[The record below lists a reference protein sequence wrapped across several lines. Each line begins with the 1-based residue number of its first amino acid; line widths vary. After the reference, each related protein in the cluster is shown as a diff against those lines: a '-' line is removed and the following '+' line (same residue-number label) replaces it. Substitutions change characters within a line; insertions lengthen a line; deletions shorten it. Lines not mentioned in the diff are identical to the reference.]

1 MPSILL
7 LETLLLFL
15 ERIQSDFEY
24 LHPSF
29 HRALGSLVPPPRLP
43 LLLFSATL
51 SWHRT
56 AWLCF
61 WELVANAVSSSAL
74 GARPPVPAIELV
86 CGARCPRSLA
96 PPLLLLKLML
106 LVLLA
111 VFLRPL
117 LQELRDAGNAVRILA
132 PSAARS
138 RRVCAT
144 SRTPSPRVLFF
155 PQGTGSL
162 EQTHTELMVQQ
173 DSFHLRDLPDVI

>member
-24 LHPSF
+24 LHPSL
-29 HRALGSLVPPPRLP
+29 HRALGSLVPPLRLH

-61 WELVANAVSSSAL
+61 WELVANAFSASAL
-74 GARPPVPAIELV
+74 GVRLAVPASDLV

-96 PPLLLLKLML
+96 PPLLLLNML
-106 LVLLA
+106 LLLLLA
-111 VFLRPL
+111 I
-117 LQELRDAGNAVRILA
+117 RDAGNAVRILA

-144 SRTPSPRVLFF
+144 SRTPSSRVLFF

>member
-1 MPSILL
+1 
-7 LETLLLFL
+7 
-15 ERIQSDFEY
+15 
-24 LHPSF
+24 
-29 HRALGSLVPPPRLP
+29 
-43 LLLFSATL
+43 
-51 SWHRT
+51 
-56 AWLCF
+56 
-61 WELVANAVSSSAL
+61 
-74 GARPPVPAIELV
+74 
-86 CGARCPRSLA
+86 
-96 PPLLLLKLML
+96 ML

-144 SRTPSPRVLFF
+144 SRTPSSLVLFF